1 MHKLI
6 DYICDELEE
15 LERKADKE
23 GKLSM
28 AEIQYG
34 DMLAHFKKNLLKSEE
49 MMGEEDEMY
58 SMAGGRSYE
67 GGGSY
72 ARGGNRGGG
81 NRGGGQ
87 SRRGG
92 YSMRGGNSYR
102 YEGEGSY
109 ARGRGRNAKRD
120 SMGRYS
126 SEGGYSMAGD
136 EIIDELRDL
145 MQDAPDEQTRMEFQR
160 FIQKIEQMQ

>member
-6 DYICDELEE
+6 EYICDELEE
-15 LERKADKE
+15 LERKADKD

-28 AEIQYG
+28 AEIQYA
-34 DMLAHFKKNLLKSEE
+34 DVLAHTKKNLLKGEE
-49 MMGEEDEMY
+49 MMSEEDEMY
-58 SMAGGRSYE
+58 SMDGGSYR
-67 GGGSY
+67 GGNSY
-72 ARGGNRGGG
+72 ARGGNRGG

-120 SMGRYS
+120 AMGRYS

-136 EIIDELRDL
+136 EMIDELRDM

>member
-6 DYICDELEE
+6 EYICDELEE

-34 DMLAHFKKNLLKSEE
+34 DMLAHFKKNLLKGEE
-49 MMGEEDEMY
+49 MYGEEGMY
-58 SMAGGRSYE
+58 SMD
-67 GGGSY
+67 GGSY
-72 ARGGNRGGG
+72 AMGDDRGGMNGRT
-81 NRGGGQ
+81 
-87 SRRGG
+87 RRGG
-92 YSMRGGNSYR
+92 RSMRGGNSYR

-120 SMGRYS
+120 AMGRYS
-126 SEGGYSMAGD
+126 SRGGYSMAGD
-136 EIIDELRDL
+136 EMIDELRDL